1 MSRYKILPLI
11 LVVGLLSLLIPLT
24 IALAQGGGGTV
35 STVDSDGNNNSNQI
49 NIELT
54 DLRVLGA
61 DQAYEG
67 WLVSVD
73 GSKKEST
80 GILTPDG
87 DGNVSSTFWLRSE
100 DAPSGENLFA
110 DFDKFVLTIEP
121 VPDAD
126 AGPSADVALI
136 HTTPAGAFLH
146 IGHLTYSRAG
156 NPAYTSGFH
165 EGTPKG
171 ITVGLREQTNTALA
185 HSRLSIGST
194 DLAGVQAHACHVVN
208 IVEGTEGANFDA
220 TCGNPGD
227 GFGVLNYAADTKHAG
242 FAASSAPD
250 DTVIGENSN
259 RVAAAAAEVTLWAGL
274 ARDQALLAIG
284 SNDID
289 AAKLFV
295 SNAEARLVSSLASA
309 KTAYTAAQDM
319 GMHTLAA
326 PPPAAPPDTGDPIVP
341 NLALGVLIAGA
352 ILLLGGSYIY
362 RRNRIR
368 AGQTS

>member
-24 IALAQGGGGTV
+24 IALADGGGTV

-54 DLRVLGA
+54 GLRVLGA

-73 GSKKEST
+73 GSRKEST

-87 DGNVSSTFWLRSE
+87 DGNVSSTFSLP
-100 DAPSGENLFA
+100 DGENRFA

-126 AGPSADVALI
+126 AGPSADVELI
-136 HTTPAGAFLH
+136 HITPAEAFLH
-146 IGHLTYSRAG
+146 IGHLTYSWAG

-185 HSRLSIGST
+185 HSRLSVGSA

-242 FAASSAPD
+242 FAASAVPD

-259 RVAAAAAEVTLWAGL
+259 RVAAAAAEVTAWAGL

-295 SNAEARLVSSLASA
+295 SNAEARLISSLNSA
-309 KTAYTAAQDM
+309 NTAYTAAQDM

-352 ILLLGGSYIY
+352 ILLMGGAYIY
-362 RRNRIR
+362 RRSRIR